1 MRPFSILLV
10 ATLAWGALSFGA
22 VYPWAY
28 FPLGV
33 AATALGL
40 WGIVVT
46 KAWRDSRVRVLAI
59 ALASVAAAIAVQL
72 VPFTHAWLDRW
83 LPARDRLL
91 DRATLGYRPQ
101 PWHALSIDQ
110 NSTIV
115 ALLLFAA
122 FALMLLGLIRSVR
135 LLPLRALTA
144 NLSVL
149 GLTIAL
155 VGIVQASGID
165 RSDPLL
171 YGFWRPGYGATPF
184 GPFVNKNHYAGWMVM
199 VLPLALADVL
209 ARVASRSRAGRV
221 DWSGLLRAMAGERA
235 GRLVFGIVAVG
246 IMGLT
251 IVVTGSRSGMAS
263 VAIALAVLGGAI
275 WLRPETRAA
284 RRALTAGLVALAGSA
299 VVWGGATATVA
310 RFGESAGGFAGRW
323 HAWQDTIRIA
333 RDFLPFGTGVG
344 TYAQAML
351 VYQTGDRTSIYQQ
364 AHNDYLQ
371 LLAEGGALVAIPAL
385 LALAVI
391 CALIWRRLSTP
402 DDDVTTRWLRTG
414 AVAGL
419 VGIAAQSAVEFSLQM
434 PGNTAMLVALLA
446 IALHNPPRGTPD
458 AHRV

>member
-1 MRPFSILLV
+1 MPAFSILLV

-28 FPLGV
+28 VPLGIG
-33 AATALGL
+33 AAALGV

-46 KAWRDSRVRVLAI
+46 RAWRDSRARVLAG
-59 ALASVAAAIAVQL
+59 ALALVAAAIGAQL
-72 VPFTHAWLDRW
+72 VPVTDAWLDRW

-91 DRATLGYRPQ
+91 DSATLGYQPQ
-101 PWHALSIDQ
+101 SWHAISIDQ
-110 NSTIV
+110 GSTIV
-115 ALLLFAA
+115 ALALFGA
-122 FALMLLGLIRSVR
+122 FALMLLGLIRALRFV
-135 LLPLRALTA
+135 PLRALTA
-144 NLSVL
+144 SLSML
-149 GLTIAL
+149 GLAIAL
-155 VGIVQASGID
+155 MGIVQAAGID
-165 RSDPLL
+165 RNDPLL

-199 VLPLALADVL
+199 VLPVALADVL

-251 IVVTGSRSGMAS
+251 IVLTASRSGMAS

-299 VVWGGATATVA
+299 VVWGGATGTVA
-310 RFGESAGGFAGRW
+310 RFGESVGGFAGRW
-323 HAWQDTIRIA
+323 HAWQDTVRIV

-351 VYQTGDRTSIYQQ
+351 VYQTGDRTAIYQQ

-371 LLAEGGALVAIPAL
+371 LLAEGGVLVAIPAV
-385 LALAVI
+385 LAFGVI
-391 CALIWRRLSTP
+391 CALIWRRLSAP
-402 DDDVTTRWLRTG
+402 DDDVTTRWMRTG

-419 VGIAAQSAVEFSLQM
+419 VGIAAQSVVEFSLQM

-446 IALHNPPRGTPD
+446 IALHNPPRGISD